1 MWRDVRKRDK
11 GTRPKRLALLQ
22 ARRDYPDQLEADFQQ
37 YYGLDIYSVESSKAS
52 RLMLQ
57 LPKESRLMRIMAPE
71 NEWGW
76 NELLTNKTNHL
87 LEVLLWSKTEGA
99 TKRPPVGYPELWLPD
114 FMEKFKPKKESESE
128 AHDLDEIKAIL
139 SRPRQSA
146 TVKANEQ
153 EC

>member
-1 MWRDVRKRDK
+1 MWRNVLQRYK
-11 GTRPKRLALLQ
+11 GSRPKRLALLQ

-37 YYGLDIYSVESSKAS
+37 FYGLDIYSTKSAKAA

-99 TKRPPVGYPELWLPD
+99 TKRPPVGYPEPFVPPFIHRPPKVPD
-114 FMEKFKPKKESESE
+114 AES
-128 AHDLDEIKAIL
+128 HDLDDIKSIL
-139 SRPRQSA
+139 SKPRGD
-146 TVKANEQ
+146 VKVSSNEQ
-153 EC
+153 ES